1 LKDPEVT
8 RFAFSVLAISLCTT
22 SAHADPH
29 PPAWSTG
36 LEVRE
41 RVQHVKNAEFISDNE
56 ADGTL
61 WTQRV
66 AVSASVELASW
77 LRARGVIQSALMSGG
92 QRSPVDANTLDAR
105 EAYVEM
111 GPETAFVRIGRQEL
125 TYGSQ
130 RLIGTRDGTNVRRGW
145 DGVVGRLHISD
156 WSVDGIAVALVDVKP
171 EGAFNDRAN
180 TDRMLA
186 GVYATGPASI
196 GGLDLYLLYAKS
208 DDRQTIE
215 GIADQRR
222 YSAGVRSAGERGRV
236 FWNWEAIYQW
246 GRHGDADIS
255 AWTLAT
261 NTGLKFSGPW
271 SPEVMLSANIA
282 SGDGEVGDGRL
293 ETFDAMYPRG
303 NYFSDAAILG
313 PANFYNLN
321 PYLRLSPSDSWQLSA
336 DINVHWRL
344 EAADGVYGP
353 PGNLLRA
360 PGASNARFVA
370 TAVSF
375 SAAHELSDSLQLEA
389 IYAHAEPARFIDE
402 TGPSAPVDFVEL
414 TLRYTL

>member
-1 LKDPEVT
+1 MT
-8 RFAFSVLAISLCTT
+8 RLAFSVFAISLCAT
-22 SAHADPH
+22 SAYADPH
-29 PPAWSTG
+29 AQALSTE

-41 RVQHVKNAEFISDNE
+41 RVQYVKNAEFISDNE
-56 ADGTL
+56 AGGTL
-61 WTQRV
+61 WTQRL
-66 AVSASVELASW
+66 AVSASVEFTSW
-77 LRARGVIQSALMSGG
+77 LRARGVAQSALMSGG
-92 QRSPVDANTLDAR
+92 QRSPVDANVLDAR
-105 EAYVEM
+105 EAYIEV
-111 GPETAFVRIGRQEL
+111 GPETAFVRVGRQEL

-145 DGVVGRLHISD
+145 DGIVGQLHISD
-156 WSVDGIAVALVDVKP
+156 WSIDAIAVALVDVKP

-180 TDRMLA
+180 ADRVLA
-186 GVYATGPASI
+186 GVYATGPASV
-196 GGLDLYLLYAKS
+196 GDLDLYLLYAKS

-222 YSAGVRSAGERGRV
+222 YSAGVRSAGESGRM

-246 GRHGDADIS
+246 GRHGSADIS

-261 NTGLKFSGPW
+261 NTGLKFNSPW
-271 SPEVMLSANIA
+271 SPEVMLSANVA
-282 SGDGEVGDGRL
+282 SGDGEADDGLL
-293 ETFDAMYPRG
+293 ETFDALYPRG

-321 PYLRLSPSDSWQLSA
+321 PYLRLSPSDRWQLSA
-336 DINVHWRL
+336 DVNLHWRVD
-344 EAADGVYGP
+344 AADGVYGP
-353 PGNLLRA
+353 PGNLLRP
-360 PGASNARFVA
+360 PGGSSARFVA

-375 SAAHELSDSLQLEA
+375 SAVHELSDALQLEA
-389 IYAHAEPARFIDE
+389 IYAHSEPARFIDE